1 MDVQS
6 MMLVSGGVMAAATA
20 LAVVTV
26 KSAGA
31 VLAADLMSG
40 VVHWAEDA
48 YARLDT
54 PIVGKL
60 IGQANIE
67 HHIKPRAFV
76 ERSYLQSSRD
86 LILLSLAVVATAWWC
101 KFLSWPIVVFA
112 IAAANANQIHKWAHS
127 PPHEN
132 GRLVTLLQRVKLLQ
146 TQRHHGR
153 HHSGNK
159 DSYYCSITNVV
170 NPVLERIKLW
180 QGLERFNRYVFGL
193 TRKEDPSVKRVTHNH
208 TAATD

>member
-1 MDVQS
+1 MDTQS
-6 MMLVSGGVMAAATA
+6 MMLVSGGVFAAGLAIATI
-20 LAVVTV
+20 TV

-31 VLAADLMSG
+31 VLVADAVSG
-40 VVHWAEDA
+40 FVHWAEDA
-48 YARLDT
+48 YARKDT
-54 PIVGKL
+54 PIIGRL

-76 ERSYLQSSRD
+76 ARSYLASSWD
-86 LILLSLAVVATAWWC
+86 LILVSILVVAGAWYVDR
-101 KFLSWPIVVFA
+101 LSWPVIVFA

-127 PPHEN
+127 APHEN
-132 GRLVTLLQRVKLLQ
+132 GRLVTLLQRAKVLQ

-159 DSYYCSITNVV
+159 DSYYCSITNLL

-180 QGLERFNRYVFGL
+180 RGLEKFNAMVFGL
-193 TRKEDPSVKRVTHNH
+193 QRKQDPSVKVSSVVE
-208 TAATD
+208 